1 MSWFSI
7 CSSCFLLFKYAD
19 LYVPFK
25 ITVSIFCLPICTVNN
40 VVYDVTSS
48 LFNPGCDAHWWTF
61 WHLELLIICCF
72 FPGLFAAAH
81 DLKIEWVIVKGISH
95 FADGNNPAE
104 NSWESHACIMAASL
118 VSNMLK
124 DPFVFEQW
132 THYEGR
138 CHAPLSNHVIIKSL
152 PVYRRSLFLVK
163 Y

>member
-1 MSWFSI
+1 MI
-7 CSSCFLLFKYAD
+7 
-19 LYVPFK
+19 
-25 ITVSIFCLPICTVNN
+25 
-40 VVYDVTSS
+40 
-48 LFNPGCDAHWWTF
+48 NPGCDAHWWTF

-124 DPFVFEQW
+124 DPYVFEQW
-132 THYEGR
+132 PHYEGR
-138 CHAPLSNHVIIKSL
+138 CRAPLLNHVIINPYLCTEGQCFWLSTE
-152 PVYRRSLFLVK
+152 VD
-163 Y
+163 

>member
-1 MSWFSI
+1 MLI
-7 CSSCFLLFKYAD
+7 YMCLLKS
-19 LYVPFK
+19 LSV
-25 ITVSIFCLPICTVNN
+25 TIFCLPVCMVNN
-40 VVYDVTSS
+40 IVYVVTSWS
-48 LFNPGCDAHWWTF
+48 TLAVMLTGDLFASWIFSD
-61 WHLELLIICCF
+61 LLLF

-132 THYEGR
+132 PHYEGR
-138 CHAPLSNHVIIKSL
+138 CRAPLLNHVIINPYLCTEGQCFWLSTEVDWKYSL
-152 PVYRRSLFLVK
+152 SNLVN
-163 Y
+163 